1 MNILLLLLLFV
12 VKSLLS
18 LHYALFFLL
27 LIHCK
32 IAWCS
37 TYRSSLNRLLYI
49 YRKASSE
56 SFVEQSILP
65 ILHLYFGLLISL
77 EFLTSTRSLLR
88 VLCTRITTTSFVKR
102 LTPSLILI
110 AKYAHIILEMLIL
123 PTIFL

>member
-110 AKYAHIILEMLIL
+110 ANYAHIILEMLIL

>member
-1 MNILLLLLLFV
+1 MLLLLLFV

-18 LHYALFFLL
+18 LHYALVFLL

-77 EFLTSTRSLLR
+77 VFLTSTRSLLR

-110 AKYAHIILEMLIL
+110 AKYTHIILEMLIL